1 MNAFGAMP
9 KPSPLIGGLSGEG
22 RKLWARSPGLAMA
35 VVVMGLLFAASIA
48 GTKGAVQV
56 GMDDWRAGVGWL
68 GSFGSES
75 LSGSAHVLWK
85 IRMPRVL
92 LAMLIGASMALAGG
106 LAQGLFRN
114 PLADPGLLGVSSGA
128 ACATALSL
136 VFFGSVTSAPM
147 PVEWRPHVMPVVAF
161 AGALFV
167 CLMLDSLARW
177 LTPGSIAGLLLTGLA
192 INAVAGAVIG
202 LATYLATDEQL
213 RSLSFWTL
221 GSVAGA
227 NWAAVGLLA
236 ALLLPVIRSARQ
248 LARSLNAL
256 ALGESAANHVGIDLH
271 ALRLRTVVL
280 VALSCG
286 AAVAWCGMIGFIG
299 LLAPHLARSWI
310 GPDHR
315 TMLPLAMGIG
325 ACLLLV
331 ADTFARTLAIPAEIP
346 VGIFTALL
354 GGPLLIVMLYGL
366 SKRQGGAV

>member
-1 MNAFGAMP
+1 MSATAVMSKQASLTG
-9 KPSPLIGGLSGEG
+9 PSVEEASSVWSRTP
-22 RKLWARSPGLAMA
+22 RMAMA
-35 VVVMGLLFAASIA
+35 IVMVGLLCTAIVAS
-48 GTKGAVQV
+48 TKGAVQASL
-56 GMDDWRAGVGWL
+56 DDWQAGLNWL
-68 GSFGSES
+68 GALGAEP
-75 LSGSAHVLWK
+75 LSGAGHVLWQ
-85 IRMPRVL
+85 IRMPRIL
-92 LAMLIGASMALAGG
+92 LAMLIGASLALAGG

-136 VFFGSVTSAPM
+136 VFFSSMASVPM
-147 PVEWRPHVMPVVAF
+147 PVEWRPYLTPLAAF
-161 AGALFV
+161 VGALTV
-167 CLMLDSLARW
+167 CLVLDSLARW

-202 LATYLATDEQL
+202 LATYMANDEQL

-227 NWAAVGLLA
+227 SWTAVGLLA
-236 ALLLPVIRSARQ
+236 AILLPVIG
-248 LARSLNAL
+248 LARHLARPLNAL
-256 ALGESAANHVGIDLH
+256 ALGEAAANHVGIDLH
-271 ALRLRTVVL
+271 ALRLKTVVL

-299 LLAPHLARSWI
+299 LLAPHLARTWT

-325 ACLLLV
+325 AWLLLM
-331 ADTFARTLAIPAEIP
+331 ADTLARTLAIPAEIP

-354 GGPLLIVMLYGL
+354 GGPLLIVMLHSM
-366 SKRQGGAV
+366 SKRQGHAV